1 MWKQSAVKFTAL
13 FCFKRFCFFESQD
26 NQSQAP
32 PLAEKEAINRIVRSP
47 RLTSGRRKIL
57 LYPLNKHRPDWQTRR
72 YKEQNE

>member
-47 RLTSGRRKIL
+47 RLASERRKIL
-57 LYPLNKHRPDWQTRR
+57 FCPLNKHRPDWQATSH
-72 YKEQNE
+72 KE